1 MAIYHMSVKPVSR
14 SAGRSATAAAAYR
27 AGSKIIDQRT
37 GEIHDFTR
45 KQGVLSASLVLP
57 DTAGDWAKD
66 RSTLWNAAEQAERR
80 KDACV
85 AREIVVAL
93 PSELNE
99 VSRQELV
106 LEFAKGMADSEGC
119 AVDVCIHEPSTKG
132 DDRNYHAHLLR
143 TTRVVGADG
152 LESKLDTEKAGRSR
166 KQDLEVLRERWA
178 TLTNDKLKSAG
189 LSERV
194 DHRTLEAQGIERQPT
209 KHIGYAAM
217 EFERRTGSKSDVR
230 LRCEKELTS
239 KDPKLQNEIDRT
251 DGDISRLEH
260 LITHYRRFSEEI
272 KADEA
277 KKKAQEKPVDK
288 TIGLDKEASLVLE
301 LNRVSSRLDM
311 VKKKYRELDRQVD
324 EISAD
329 LNKLS
334 TRCDEL
340 QVEHDSLSR
349 IHFLKR
355 DKLFD
360 QRNELAIEH
369 NRKVPI
375 EKALKHQR
383 DEVGAQGNELIK
395 EQRRLQNEL
404 SALRKQN
411 EELRNPK
418 TPEQKQDEEI
428 NKLLDRYKIDYTK
441 DDLEFDREAL
451 FKRLKAAKPDQ
462 SLKIIKADIARQ
474 QDELEL

>member
-1 MAIYHMSVKPVSR
+1 
-14 SAGRSATAAAAYR
+14 
-27 AGSKIIDQRT
+27 
-37 GEIHDFTR
+37 
-45 KQGVLSASLVLP
+45 
-57 DTAGDWAKD
+57 
-66 RSTLWNAAEQAERR
+66 
-80 KDACV
+80 
-85 AREIVVAL
+85 
-93 PSELNE
+93 
-99 VSRQELV
+99 
-106 LEFAKGMADSEGC
+106 
-119 AVDVCIHEPSTKG
+119 
-132 DDRNYHAHLLR
+132 
-143 TTRVVGADG
+143 
-152 LESKLDTEKAGRSR
+152 
-166 KQDLEVLRERWA
+166 
-178 TLTNDKLKSAG
+178 
-189 LSERV
+189 
-194 DHRTLEAQGIERQPT
+194 
-209 KHIGYAAM
+209 M

-260 LITHYRRFSEEI
+260 LIAHYRRFSEEI

-277 KKKAQEKPVDK
+277 KKKAQEKPADK

-324 EISAD
+324 EVSAD

-451 FKRLKAAKPDQ
+451 FKQLKAAKPEQ
-462 SLKIIKADIARQ
+462 RLKILRSDIAGK
-474 QDELEL
+474 QDEMEL